1 MKVIE
6 LLNPWWTEK
15 KVKNTLAK
23 PYKRKAFF
31 ELEKIGKKRQISVLV
46 GLRRV
51 GKTVLLFQYI
61 QKLLEKGVE
70 PRHIIYFSFDQ
81 KVEDLKDVLK
91 EYRDITNINWEKE
104 HIYVFLDEIQKLDNW
119 SSQLKLFYD
128 NFPNIKFFVS
138 GSASIQLEQN
148 AMADLVGRHF
158 TIKVT
163 PLSLI
168 EFFELKTGKKVD
180 AKNVW
185 RKELEKNVEEFIKKP
200 FPELVDFED
209 DMQVMEY
216 LKESVI
222 EKVIKADLP
231 DTFKDVRKDLLSA
244 LLRQFYQNPGT
255 YLNFDSLAKDYN
267 TGKEVVIKH
276 IRYLEFSY
284 LIRIV
289 KNYRPSVGISSR
301 KLRRVYPYHW
311 SLAFGLYPEIE
322 KGKLVET
329 IVASTL
335 NAEYYWRKGI
345 HEVDFLINNVPVE
358 VKSKKEVSF
367 SDAKELN
374 YFIKRFKAKKAF
386 VVYTG
391 ETQKQISLGI
401 KAVPLLDV
409 LLNQKL

>member
-1 MKVIE
+1 MKIIE

-15 KVKNTLAK
+15 KVKDTLAK
-23 PYKRKAFF
+23 PYKRKAFS
-31 ELEKIGKKRQISVLV
+31 ELEKIGGKRQITMLV

-51 GKTVLLFQYI
+51 GKTVLLFQYM

-70 PRHIIYFSFDQ
+70 PRHVLYFSFDQ
-81 KVEDLKDVLK
+81 KVESLKDILK
-91 EYRDITNINWEKE
+91 GYSGITNVDWEKE

-158 TIKVT
+158 TIRVT
-163 PLSLI
+163 PLSLV

-180 AKNVW
+180 TTNVW
-185 RKELEKNVEEFIKKP
+185 RKELEKTVGEFIKKP

-216 LKESVI
+216 LRESVI
-222 EKVIKADLP
+222 EKVIRSDLP
-231 DTFKDVRKDLLSA
+231 DTFKDVRKDLLLA
-244 LLRQFYQNPGT
+244 LLQQFYQNPGT

-267 TGKEVVIKH
+267 TGKEVIIKH
-276 IRYLEFSY
+276 VHYLEFSY

-311 SLAFGLYPEIE
+311 SLAFGLYPETE
-322 KGKLVET
+322 RGKLVET

-335 NAEYYWRKGI
+335 NVEYYWRKGT
-345 HEVDFLINNVPVE
+345 HEVDFLINGVPVE
-358 VKSKKEVSF
+358 VKSKKEASF
-367 SDAKELN
+367 SDAKDLD
-374 YFIKRFKAKKAF
+374 YFMKRFKAKKAF
-386 VVYTG
+386 VVYGG
-391 ETQKQISLGI
+391 EAQKQISSGI
-401 KAVPLLDV
+401 RAVPLLDV
-409 LLNQKL
+409 LLSQKL